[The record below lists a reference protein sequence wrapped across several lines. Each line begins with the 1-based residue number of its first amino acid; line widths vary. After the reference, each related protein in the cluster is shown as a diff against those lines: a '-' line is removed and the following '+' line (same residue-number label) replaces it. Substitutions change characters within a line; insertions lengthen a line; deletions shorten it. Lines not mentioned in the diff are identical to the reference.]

1 MHGCL
6 PEEIEVFNCMP
17 KNSTCLYGSTTD
29 LNTDIPTSLF
39 PPKPSFF
46 MCGAKSYVSRTPIR
60 RVNGVPDAIPLLGTF
75 TTGTPV
81 SISPFTTL

>member
-39 PPKPSFF
+39 PPKPSFL
-46 MCGAKSYVSRTPIR
+46 CVGRSHT
-60 RVNGVPDAIPLLGTF
+60 
-75 TTGTPV
+75 
-81 SISPFTTL
+81 